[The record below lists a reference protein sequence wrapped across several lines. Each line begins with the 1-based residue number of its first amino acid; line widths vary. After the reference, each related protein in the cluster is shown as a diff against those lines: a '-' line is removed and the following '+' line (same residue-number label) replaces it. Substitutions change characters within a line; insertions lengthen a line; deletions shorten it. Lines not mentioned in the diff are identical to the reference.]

1 MKTLHNSAWK
11 QLAGLLVV
19 AAAGWTATAHAQD
32 GEKLA
37 AQLCATC
44 HGVHGNSG
52 SPMFPR
58 LDGQVPGYLEAQ
70 LKGFRDHA
78 RGETDAQSFMWGIA
92 SQLDDKTI
100 ASLADYYGR
109 QTAPAGPSGDP
120 ALVAKGK
127 EIFEHGLAKEG
138 VPACASCHG
147 QHGEGH
153 DTFPRLAGQHEAY
166 LARQITHFRS
176 GARGNA
182 PVMSAVAHTLNDEEA
197 NAVAAFLQSQ

>member
-1 MKTLHNSAWK
+1 MKTHHQPGWAWFAGLVT
-11 QLAGLLVV
+11 LAGICWSVV
-19 AAAGWTATAHAQD
+19 ASAQD

-37 AQLCATC
+37 AQLCSSC
-44 HGVHGNSG
+44 HGVHGKSE

-58 LDGQVPGYLEAQ
+58 LDAQVPNYLDAQ
-70 LKGFRDHA
+70 LKGFRNHA

-100 ASLADYYGR
+100 ASLADYYAH
-109 QTAPAGPSGDP
+109 QTAPAGASGDP
-120 ALVAKGK
+120 ALMAKGK
-127 EIFEHGLAKEG
+127 EIFVQGLPSEG

-147 QHGEGH
+147 QRAEGR

-166 LARQITHFRS
+166 LERQITHFRS

-182 PVMSAVAHTLNDEEA
+182 PVMSAIAHTLNDEQA
-197 NAVAAFLQSQ
+197 KAVATFLQAQ